1 MPLISHVFI
10 QEWLQC
16 LSMCRLAYR
25 LLSRE
30 INLQIFERCKSYQ
43 ERRIIYHSDRTNLIL
58 KKYRVESQI
67 YLAVVIVSYLTV
79 SLVPLWFSQGKKDAI
94 WVHLFFIPGIAY
106 KEVMVTWHLC
116 LCMHAC
122 VTQTSFILTTE
133 AVKWPITDIADLEH
147 PLAQA
152 CFCSFCT
159 TEEPGF
165 CYGLEMFVT

>member
-67 YLAVVIVSYLTV
+67 YLAVEIVSYLTV
-79 SLVPLWFSQGKKDAI
+79 SLVPLWFSQGKKDAV

-159 TEEPGF
+159 TEELGF